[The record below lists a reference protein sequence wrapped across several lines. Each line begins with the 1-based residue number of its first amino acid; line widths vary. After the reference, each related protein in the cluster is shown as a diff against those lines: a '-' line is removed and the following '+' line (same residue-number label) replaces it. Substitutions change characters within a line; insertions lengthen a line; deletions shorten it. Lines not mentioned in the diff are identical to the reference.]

1 MSKSVHELLF
11 LVISSLEYEMSKHC
25 AGVTLIRCYFKL
37 NFRNG
42 FFEYFHLKCKT
53 ENKFKLSACVM
64 AAEYFLPL
72 NFLT

>member
-42 FFEYFHLKCKT
+42 FFEYYYLKCKT
-53 ENKFKLSACVM
+53 HYHLEPIEHLIPSPYLRQDHK
-64 AAEYFLPL
+64 
-72 NFLT
+72 